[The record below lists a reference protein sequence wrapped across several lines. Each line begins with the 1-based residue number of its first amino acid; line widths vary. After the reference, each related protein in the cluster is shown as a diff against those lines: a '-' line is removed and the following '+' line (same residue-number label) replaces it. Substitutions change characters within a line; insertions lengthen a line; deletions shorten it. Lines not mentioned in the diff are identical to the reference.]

1 MSLPD
6 EKSPGALAQ
15 IALFL
20 HRKGRRVW
28 TLRIEGKR
36 DLTPRLTRVDFSGAD
51 LDELVWK
58 RGQDLMLELP
68 QADGTIARRH
78 YTIRDHS
85 AAEKMLAI
93 DFVRH
98 GDSPSAR
105 WLDRVRPGDRI
116 AAGGPRGRTVLNERA
131 GWHLLLGD
139 ETSVPAVLAILV
151 GLPAGA
157 KALAL
162 LEVGHAD
169 DRLVFA
175 AQPGASLEWI
185 IRDTSRNDALVEK
198 VRELALPDGSGHA
211 YVTGETSLVR
221 TLRHIL
227 LARGLAK
234 EAIAAEGYWRPGRIG
249 GHDHV

>member
-1 MSLPD
+1 MSLA
-6 EKSPGALAQ
+6 EQKSPGALTQ

-20 HRKGRRVW
+20 HRRGRRVW
-28 TLRIEGKR
+28 TLKVEGKR
-36 DLTPRLTRVDFSGAD
+36 VLTPRLTRVDFSGAE
-51 LDELVWK
+51 LDELVWR

-98 GDSPSAR
+98 GDSASAR
-105 WLDRVRPGDRI
+105 WLDRVQKGDTI
-116 AAGGPRGRTVLNERA
+116 AAGGPRGRTVLNGQA
-131 GWHLLLGD
+131 DWHLFFGD
-139 ETSVPAVLAILV
+139 ETSVPAVLAMLS
-151 GLPAGA
+151 GLPPGT
-157 KALAL
+157 KAMAF
-162 LEVGHAD
+162 LEVGHPD
-169 DRLVFA
+169 DRLPFA
-175 AQPGASLEWI
+175 VPAGVTLDWI
-185 IRDTSRNDALVEK
+185 LRGQSRNGALIE
-198 VRELALPDGSGHA
+198 RLTALALPEGTGHA
-211 YVTGETSLVR
+211 YITGETSLVR

-234 EAIAAEGYWRPGRIG
+234 GAIAAEGYWRPGRVG